1 MAEYRTTDIDNG
13 SKVKF
18 LLGTQEALEPYIAGT
33 TSAVNGT
40 FYLTNDT
47 HRLYVG
53 NNAGKAVPV
62 NEGVTTVQNLTLL
75 ESTYSNIAH
84 PGEFF
89 YITDGNILCV
99 CAGLDSAGKK
109 HFVQI
114 NNNTDTFVKSA
125 TTTITAAE
133 SVATLTQKF
142 EYGGG
147 SGDFTDTFQIA
158 AAGGISVS
166 VDGTKVTL
174 TGTTNKG
181 LGFSVVSDSVAATA
195 TATLKLTD
203 SKNNTVTT
211 DIKSANSN
219 LLNLTTDTDGK
230 VLTLIPKDQSITG
243 IDVSAAET
251 GFKTT
256 ITNWDGDEVSDT
268 IDPQITYGSNKQST
282 VSFTNGIATLDV
294 YTKGEVDAL
303 ERAINA
309 MTYKGLTRSDTY
321 TGSDINDIP
330 AWSTIVN
337 NNGTTKIGDTYLFV
351 DSINVSQTGSSE
363 NGETYAKGTLAIA
376 KTSTN
381 GENSNGYLTGTI
393 DWDYVQ
399 STVDTD
405 TTYKFLVDT
414 TSKKVQLISNVDGS
428 AKGSITFADG
438 TLTTAAVTSADD
450 GQSATVKFNHNTVT
464 RENTT
469 TTATQDV
476 ATPSSLAATT
486 NVTIVDGV
494 TTDAYGHITAVNTK
508 TVALKDTTS
517 KITDFT
523 GSVAV
528 SDKIATLS
536 SSIKTEYGSS
546 NEDTITKD
554 LYKITSDTLSLTAS
568 NNQLTVELEWGS
580 F

>member
-18 LLGTQEALEPYIAGT
+18 LLGTQEALKPYIAGT

-53 NNAGKAVPV
+53 NNEGKAVPV

-75 ESTYSNIAH
+75 ESTYSSIAY

-89 YITDGNILCV
+89 YVTDGNILCV

-142 EYGGG
+142 VYGGG

-203 SKNNTVTT
+203 SKNNTITT

-230 VLTLIPKDQSITG
+230 VLTLTPKDQSITG

-351 DSINVSQTGSSE
+351 DNIEVSQTGSSE

>member
-1 MAEYRTTDIDNG
+1 MAKYRTTDIDNG

-75 ESTYSNIAH
+75 ESTYSDIAH

-125 TTTITAAE
+125 TTTITATD
-133 SVATLTQKF
+133 SVATLAQKF

-230 VLTLIPKDQSITG
+230 VLTLTPKDQSITG

-268 IDPQITYGSNKQST
+268 IDPQITYGSNGQST
-282 VSFTNGIATLDV
+282 VSFTNGTATLDV

-351 DSINVSQTGSSE
+351 DSIKVSQTGSSE

-414 TSKKVQLISNVDGS
+414 TNKKVQLISNVDNN
-428 AKGSITFADG
+428 AKGSITFANG

-464 RENTT
+464 RKDTT

-476 ATPSSLAATT
+476 ATPDNLAAATS
-486 NVTIVDGV
+486 VTIVDGV
-494 TTDAYGHITAVNTK
+494 TTDNYGHITAVNTK
-508 TVALKDTTS
+508 TVTLKDTTS

-528 SDKIATLS
+528 SNKIATLS
-536 SSIKTEYGSS
+536 SSIKTEYGSN
-546 NEDTITKD
+546 NEDTITKE

>member
-1 MAEYRTTDIDNG
+1 MAKYRETDIDNG
-13 SKVKF
+13 SKVRF
-18 LLGTQEALEPYIAGT
+18 LLGKQSDLEPYITGT
-33 TSAVNGT
+33 GATNGT

-47 HRLYVG
+47 HRLYIG
-53 NNAGKAVPV
+53 NNEGKAVPV
-62 NEGVTTVQNLTLL
+62 NEGVTTVQSLTLL
-75 ESTYSNIAH
+75 ESTYSDFAH

-89 YITDGNILCV
+89 YVTESNILCV
-99 CAGLDSAGKK
+99 CAGLNSAGKK
-109 HFVQI
+109 YFVQI

-133 SVATLTQKF
+133 SVATLTQTF

-230 VLTLIPKDQSITG
+230 VLTLTPKDQSITG

-251 GFKTT
+251 GFKTA
-256 ITNWDGDEVSDT
+256 ITNWNGDEVSDT
-268 IDPQITYGSNKQST
+268 IDPQITYGSNRQST
-282 VSFTNGIATLDV
+282 VSFTNGTATLDV

-309 MTYKGLTRSDTY
+309 MTYKGLTQSGTY
-321 TGSDINDIP
+321 TGSDSNDIP

-337 NNGTTKIGDTYLFV
+337 NNKTTKIGDTYLFV
-351 DSINVSQTGSSE
+351 DNITVSQTGSSE
-363 NGETYAKGTLAIA
+363 SGKTYAAGTLAIA
-376 KTSTN
+376 KTSTG
-381 GENSNGYLTGTI
+381 GENTNGYLEGII
-393 DWDYVQ
+393 DWDYVE
-399 STVDTD
+399 STVNTD

-414 TSKKVQLISNVDGS
+414 TNKKVQLISNVDDS

-450 GQSATVKFNHNTVT
+450 GQSATIKFNHNTVT
-464 RENTT
+464 RKDATSEATIQNVASPDNL
-469 TTATQDV
+469 TAT
-476 ATPSSLAATT
+476 TS
-486 NVTIVDGV
+486 VTVVDGV
-494 TTDAYGHITAVNTK
+494 TTDSYGHITAVNTK
-508 TVALKDTTS
+508 TVTLKDTIST
-517 KITDFT
+517 IDLT
-523 GSVAV
+523 GAIQINSG
-528 SDKIATLS
+528 IATLS
-536 SSIKTEYGSS
+536 NTLKTSYSNGDSSITR
-546 NEDTITKD
+546 D
-554 LYKITSDTLSLTAS
+554 LYTIKSDTLSLAVE
-568 NNQLTVELEWGS
+568 NGNQLNIELQWGT